1 MFDCFEL
8 SDFKEKPD
16 QIEIYFEEKNIHP
29 KEYTTDKL
37 ESKGGYEQVRMF
49 FEKNIGICYNIFL
62 SLYKILFD
70 LKY

>member
-1 MFDCFEL
+1 MNFFVLSFLKEMFDCFEL

-37 ESKGGYEQVRMF
+37 ESKGGVRTSQNVF
-49 FEKNIGICYNIFL
+49 REKYRDML
-62 SLYKILFD
+62 
-70 LKY
+70 